1 MVGPRIDVFVN
12 NRVVGDEDRP
22 RLNEILASAK
32 PNTGIRM
39 DAELADKTL
48 VQTFRASMPWGDRNV
63 TDLND
68 GWSSHRLLES
78 RNYWRTAVASLP
90 APRSRKEATAWSGSE
105 RRRALPGHAADMVR
119 RAPAYTC
126 VCVGCVCVRVCVCL
140 VCVCFGCWCAGQHT
154 HTNDRALNIN
164 VVAST
169 AQMTDTTDATSW
181 ESNCAQV
188 INVCRLQTGPGP
200 RNEKPA
206 RPLELRTHEG
216 KTRTTRFGHKP
227 EGRLSTFWRPPGKP
241 AEFLD
246 FSFGPRDVTRACRGV
261 GWFNFGIV

>member
-22 RLNEILASAK
+22 RINEILASAK
-32 PNTGIRM
+32 PNTGIGM

-119 RAPAYTC
+119 RAPAYAC
-126 VCVGCVCVRVCVCL
+126 VSVGCVCACVCVSCVCVLWLL
-140 VCVCFGCWCAGQHT
+140 VCGAAHT
-154 HTNDRALNIN
+154 HER
-164 VVAST
+164 
-169 AQMTDTTDATSW
+169 
-181 ESNCAQV
+181 
-188 INVCRLQTGPGP
+188 P
-200 RNEKPA
+200 RP
-206 RPLELRTHEG
+206 
-216 KTRTTRFGHKP
+216 
-227 EGRLSTFWRPPGKP
+227 
-241 AEFLD
+241 
-246 FSFGPRDVTRACRGV
+246 
-261 GWFNFGIV
+261 